1 MRPVTLSQYLLE
13 QEHAGFTLDRELGTF
28 VPTAERITVPEDTAE
43 FAIDMSNMRNR
54 GMPVYCGTLPEAMRR
69 NP

>member
-13 QEHAGFTLDRELGTF
+13 QERAGFTLDRELGTF

-43 FAIDMSNMRNR
+43 FAINMSIA
-54 GMPVYCGTLPEAMRR
+54 PVYSGTLPETMRR